1 MTMAALTALPTIAL
15 VLVHLMAGRTLAVR
29 PGGGRWLSFS
39 SGAAA
44 AYVFLY
50 VLPIINGMSSE
61 LASDDGRWP
70 NGEWIFVAALF
81 GTATFRVVEIY
92 TRRVDDRTN
101 PRGDPRF
108 WVHIAAFGLYNLLVG
123 ALFVVKPYAT
133 AVDALVYQSAL
144 VLHFAAIDISLRAR
158 HPRTYDRMGRWIMA
172 VSVAAG
178 WAIGHLGLTHPLA
191 TGLAFSFLAGGMI
204 LNVLKEEFSE
214 TESRDLAPFVAGVVL
229 FSTLFLAARMA

>member
-1 MTMAALTALPTIAL
+1 MLALTALPTIAL
-15 VLVHLMAGRTLAVR
+15 VAVHLFAGRNLFR
-29 PGGGRWLSFS
+29 RLRGGAWLSFA

-50 VLPIINGMSSE
+50 VLPIINELSSE
-61 LASDDGRWP
+61 LAFEDGRWP
-70 NGEWIFVAALF
+70 DGEWIFVTALL
-81 GTATFRVVEIY
+81 GTASFQVVEIY

-101 PRGDPRF
+101 PHGDPRF

-133 AVDALVYQSAL
+133 ALDALVYQSAL
-144 VLHFAAIDISLRAR
+144 ILHFAAIDISLRER
-158 HPRTYDRMGRWIMA
+158 HPRTYDRMGRWFMA
-172 VSVAAG
+172 ASVVAG
-178 WAIGHLGLTHPLA
+178 WSIGHLGLTHPHA

-214 TESRDLAPFVAGVVL
+214 TESRNLSPFVGGVAL
-229 FSTLFLAARMA
+229 FSVLFLAARMA